1 MMKLIKDAIVS
12 MRSMIYFDTLN
23 SIIEQHIKDN
33 KKDVIT
39 YGSKTTM
46 KYNKWKK

>member
-1 MMKLIKDAIVS
+1 MKKSIKDVILS

-33 KKDVIT
+33 KKDTIT